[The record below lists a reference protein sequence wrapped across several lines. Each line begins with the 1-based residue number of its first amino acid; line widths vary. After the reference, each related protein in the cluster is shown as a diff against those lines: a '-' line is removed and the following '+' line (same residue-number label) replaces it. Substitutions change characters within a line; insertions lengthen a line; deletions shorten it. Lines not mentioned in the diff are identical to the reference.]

1 MSVVALLVMLTAG
14 LLSLAVGIFVV
25 FVVVIIVKSAVRSP
39 WESMRGRRSSVLE
52 SRASS
57 GRVRMA
63 ALERDTIEA

>member
-1 MSVVALLVMLTAG
+1 MSGVALLVMLTAG

-25 FVVVIIVKSAVRSP
+25 FVVVVIVKSAVRGP
-39 WESMRGRRSSVLE
+39 WKSMRGRRSSALE